1 MRRLEE
7 AFKESPNSNLDDE
20 GSSSPDVGWAGGQDF
35 IPALVDE
42 TKCIGVRVDEDGT
55 KRYIIDLV

>member
-7 AFKESPNSNLDDE
+7 AFKESPNSDLDDE

-42 TKCIGVRVDEDGT
+42 TKCIEIRVDEDGT
-55 KRYIIDLV
+55 Q